1 MQKGI
6 YFTGEQL
13 LYFVQ
18 WLKGVKMI
26 LLAFPSWL
34 QRVAIAAAT
43 AIISLL
49 QVCNEK
55 AVWNAP
61 GLNKESQ
68 LFQQALAAF
77 CFCLIHLI
85 L

>member
-6 YFTGEQL
+6 YLTGEQL

-18 WLKGVKMI
+18 WLKGVKTI

-34 QRVAIAAAT
+34 QCVAIAAAT
-43 AIISLL
+43 GVISMF
-49 QVCNEK
+49 QACNEK

-61 GLNKESQ
+61 GLNKETNYSSK
-68 LFQQALAAF
+68 L
-77 CFCLIHLI
+77 
-85 L
+85 